1 MQRNNRAVK
10 NKNRA
15 ARRLAALCAGVL
27 GALLLCSALPVC
39 GEQNVYGEVVR
50 LHVLAASD
58 SAADQALKYE
68 VRDFILQHCRQ
79 SLWKEAD
86 DAAKAAATLRQ
97 SSGEIEAAV
106 NAYLAQ
112 RGAGYGCTV
121 DVKKQYFSRRWYG
134 TMCFP
139 AGGYEA
145 LVITLGAGQGKNWW
159 CVLYPPLCLRAAGGT
174 GGEKDEGIRVSA
186 QNRRALEE
194 AGVSKSAAD
203 MLSDGTRPRIRLKLR
218 LVEII
223 EALFG
228 GYEA

>member
-1 MQRNNRAVK
+1 MQQNNQAVK

-15 ARRLAALCAGVL
+15 ARRLAALCAGAL
-27 GALLLCSALPVC
+27 GALLLCSVLPVC

-50 LHVLAASD
+50 LHVLAATD

-79 SLWKEAD
+79 SLWKEAA
-86 DAAKAAATLRQ
+86 DAAKAVAALRQ
-97 SSGEIEAAV
+97 CCGEIEEAV
-106 NAYLAQ
+106 NAYLAR

-121 DVKKQYFSRRWYG
+121 DVKEQYFSRRWYG

-139 AGGYEA
+139 AGEYEA
-145 LVITLGAGQGKNWW
+145 LVITLGTGQGKNWW

-228 GYEA
+228 GV

>member
-1 MQRNNRAVK
+1 MQRNNQAEK

-15 ARRLAALCAGVL
+15 ARRLAALCAVLL
-27 GALLLCSALPVC
+27 GALLFCPTLPVC
-39 GEQNVYGEVVR
+39 GEQRVYGEVVR

-86 DAAKAAATLRQ
+86 DVAEAVAALRQ
-97 SSGEIEAAV
+97 SSAEIETAV
-106 NAYLAQ
+106 NAYLASC
-112 RGAGYGCTV
+112 GAEYGCRV

-139 AGGYEA
+139 AGNYEA
-145 LVITLGAGQGKNWW
+145 LVITLGTGQGKNWW
-159 CVLYPPLCLRAAGGT
+159 CVLYPPLCLRAAGGA
-174 GGEKDEGIRVSA
+174 GGEKDEGIRVSV

-223 EALFG
+223 EALLG
-228 GYEA
+228 GE